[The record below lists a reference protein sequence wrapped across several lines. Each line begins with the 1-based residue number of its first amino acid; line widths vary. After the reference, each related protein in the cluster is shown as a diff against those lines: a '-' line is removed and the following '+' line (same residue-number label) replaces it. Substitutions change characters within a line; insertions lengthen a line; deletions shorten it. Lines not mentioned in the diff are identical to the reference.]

1 MVFPVNI
8 NRLHSISLVQRG
20 KQRIHQRMNKC
31 DASEKTTDICV
42 FSRLNMHLSG
52 NHTHTHH
59 THVNKYTMI
68 FVILMWTTLES
79 ISIEYCE
86 ELEIKIQMHTCT
98 NIKSDKN
105 PFEMW
110 WKCSWAHILC
120 SVRKIDGTVKYK
132 LRNKRWKK
140 TQLWKCDGDW
150 QAIWD
155 SGAMHTAHST
165 EWFCEHFHSF
175 SQMIRFASDSSALHQ
190 FVLFIWVLLWI

>member
-1 MVFPVNI
+1 
-8 NRLHSISLVQRG
+8 
-20 KQRIHQRMNKC
+20 
-31 DASEKTTDICV
+31 
-42 FSRLNMHLSG
+42 
-52 NHTHTHH
+52 
-59 THVNKYTMI
+59 
-68 FVILMWTTLES
+68 MWTTLES

-98 NIKSDKN
+98 DIKSNKN